1 MGEEE
6 GGGEVVRVGGAGAR
20 GVGGGGCKVRWLDYG
35 S

>member
-20 GVGGGGCKVRWLDYG
+20 GVGGGCKVRWLDYG